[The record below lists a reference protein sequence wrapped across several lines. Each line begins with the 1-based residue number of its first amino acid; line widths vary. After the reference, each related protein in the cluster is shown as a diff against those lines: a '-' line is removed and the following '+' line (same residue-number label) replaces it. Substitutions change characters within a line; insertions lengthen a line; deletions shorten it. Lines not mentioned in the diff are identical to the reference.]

1 MYGEVLRGR
10 RIESGVYQYKDN
22 KFVKLRSK
30 NALTLSIKSLT
41 KAELPDAEYTET
53 LIRFDKDLE
62 GIYHLESENGENPI
76 LYFQKEDGELDEF
89 KVYYQGNPLHTCFK
103 FQDIAYEC
111 LEFLAYMNEIY
122 LEQFDLQRQEEILH
136 TYVPFAQEL
145 INLYKVLRMRKLTE
159 TELRKVRVFTKELK
173 PRTKSER
180 EQLKRL
186 QEVVQIA

>member
-1 MYGEVLRGR
+1 M
-10 RIESGVYQYKDN
+10 YQYKDN

-30 NALTLSIKSLT
+30 NALTLSIKPLT

-89 KVYYQGNPLHTCFK
+89 KIYYQGNPLHTCFK

-145 INLYKVLRMRKLTE
+145 INLYKVLRRRKLTE

>member
-30 NALTLSIKSLT
+30 NALTLSIKPLT

-62 GIYHLESENGENPI
+62 GIYHLESENGENPL

-145 INLYKVLRMRKLTE
+145 INLYKVLRRRKLTE
-159 TELRKVRVFTKELK
+159 TELRKVRVLTKELK

>member
-1 MYGEVLRGR
+1 M
-10 RIESGVYQYKDN
+10 YQYKDN

-30 NALTLSIKSLT
+30 NALTLSIKPLT
-41 KAELPDAEYTET
+41 KTELPEAEYTET

-62 GIYHLESENGENPI
+62 GLYHLESVNGENPL

-103 FQDIAYEC
+103 FQDIAYDC

-122 LEQFDLQRQEEILH
+122 LAQFNKQRQDEILN
-136 TYVPFAQEL
+136 TYVPFAEGL
-145 INLYKVLRMRKLTE
+145 IKLYKVLRQRKITDE
-159 TELRKVRVFTKELK
+159 ELRQIKVLTKELK

-186 QEVVQIA
+186 QEVIQIA